1 MQDEIYLYQSLLDGF
16 CCPSFENFFVII
28 HFFPTYTI
36 AKSTKTKGGL
46 PTLKK
51 LILTLCFI
59 CLLTL
64 PLTSCSIE
72 KVKAQDGVKPEYTV
86 MKEEDFPDKVKE
98 LIEENKESE
107 FQLTY
112 QDGSYLYLLKGY
124 GKQETG
130 GYSIQIE
137 DLSLWDNAIHLQ
149 TTLIGPE
156 EDKDLK
162 DEPSYPY
169 LVVKMKYREEPVI
182 FE

>member
-1 MQDEIYLYQSLLDGF
+1 M
-16 CCPSFENFFVII
+16 
-28 HFFPTYTI
+28 
-36 AKSTKTKGGL
+36 
-46 PTLKK
+46 KK

-124 GKQETG
+124 GNKRQEDTVSKLRTCPCG
-130 GYSIQIE
+130 TMPSI
-137 DLSLWDNAIHLQ
+137 
-149 TTLIGPE
+149 
-156 EDKDLK
+156 
-162 DEPSYPY
+162 
-169 LVVKMKYREEPVI
+169 YRPP
-182 FE
+182 

>member
-1 MQDEIYLYQSLLDGF
+1 
-16 CCPSFENFFVII
+16 
-28 HFFPTYTI
+28 
-36 AKSTKTKGGL
+36 
-46 PTLKK
+46 
-51 LILTLCFI
+51 
-59 CLLTL
+59 
-64 PLTSCSIE
+64 
-72 KVKAQDGVKPEYTV
+72 

-149 TTLIGPE
+149 TPLIGPE